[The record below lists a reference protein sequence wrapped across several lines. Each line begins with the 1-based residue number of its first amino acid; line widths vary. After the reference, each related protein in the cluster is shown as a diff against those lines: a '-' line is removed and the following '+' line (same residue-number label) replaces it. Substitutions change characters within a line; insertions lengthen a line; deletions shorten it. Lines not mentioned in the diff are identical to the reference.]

1 MSEKSELGLMD
12 IFVNPMKVTMK
23 QFFKSTF
30 GKPTTVMY
38 PLERRVEINYGGKD
52 TYARRHH

>member
-1 MSEKSELGLMD
+1 MGNEREPGLMD
-12 IFVNPMKVTMK
+12 IFVNPMKVTVK

-38 PLERRVEINYGGKD
+38 PLEKRESLHLSKVVND
-52 TYARRHH
+52 LQLLH

>member
-1 MSEKSELGLMD
+1 MSKEREPGLMD
-12 IFVNPMKVTMK
+12 IFVNPMKVTLK

-38 PLERRVEINYGGKD
+38 PLE
-52 TYARRHH
+52 